1 MLASESNPVPVKKGF
16 SFLKRSDNSNFITSN
31 SSQDRIAAENFPLP
45 VPNLFYRNSFVQ
57 PLFRFETPSAST
69 FQFPRRRGRR
79 IQEGPRFFDNMS
91 ESSSKNTGM
100 MGSGNF
106 EVIRGGLLPNGD
118 KPGLQQPQPDEKAA
132 EASIADEEQQFFSAG
147 RPAVLGF
154 QGFNHFAAAPIYN
167 SLSSD
172 SKPLHQSLDSPPPP
186 TPSSA
191 STVEHSS
198 SNNAIIKT
206 LSSVASL
213 MPLVGH

>member
-1 MLASESNPVPVKKGF
+1 MMASESNPVPVKKGF
-16 SFLKRSDNSNFITSN
+16 SFLKRSDNSNFIATN

-79 IQEGPRFFDNMS
+79 IQEGPRFFDTLS
-91 ESSSKNTGM
+91 ESSSGGGSSKNTAM

-106 EVIRGGLLPNGD
+106 EVIRGGLLPTGD
-118 KPGLQQPQPDEKAA
+118 KQQDEKTP
-132 EASIADEEQQFFSAG
+132 EASIVDEEQQFFSAG

-154 QGFNHFAAAPIYN
+154 QGFNHFAGAPIYN

-172 SKPLHQSLDSPPPP
+172 SKPVHQSPDSPPTPP
-186 TPSSA
+186 SA
-191 STVEHSS
+191 SPAAGNSS
-198 SNNAIIKT
+198 TNNAIIQT

-213 MPLVGH
+213 IPLVGQ